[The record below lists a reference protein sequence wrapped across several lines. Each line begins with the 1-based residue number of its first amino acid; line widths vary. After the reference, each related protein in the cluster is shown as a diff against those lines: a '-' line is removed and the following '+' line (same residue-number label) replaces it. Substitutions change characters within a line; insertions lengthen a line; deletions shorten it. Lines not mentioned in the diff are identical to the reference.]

1 MKVFQ
6 EGASVSVK
14 KRYKTKIKGKK
25 IEQKVRKRYET
36 KIKGK
41 KIEQKG
47 RNSNKKY
54 ETLMEGKQTR
64 KEGATF
70 KRNYTK
76 YETKHFSQFCETTRN
91 TFFRIF
97 VFFSVS
103 RNFRM
108 AGFVSRKT
116 KKNMKLS
123 TPILMHCRIIV
134 IK

>member
-54 ETLMEGKQTR
+54 ETLMEGKQTQ

-76 YETKHFSQFCETTRN
+76 RNIFRSFARQLETLFFVFSYFFQFRE
-91 TFFRIF
+91 IF
-97 VFFSVS
+97 VWQVS
-103 RNFRM
+103 YL
-108 AGFVSRKT
+108 AKL
-116 KKNMKLS
+116 KK
-123 TPILMHCRIIV
+123 I
-134 IK
+134 